1 MESWSLIVPSPL
13 DILHARVRP
22 IVASLVETVVSAE
35 LGVDDLDGVAHLD
48 ATTEVMA
55 RKLRQMPPHLG
66 NAMAVMTLLFDSA
79 GLASGARFCSKDL
92 PARRAQ
98 LATWKGTPVSVLSD
112 FVAFYEKM
120 GSFTWY
126 CHVEEAEGGHA

>member
-1 MESWSLIVPSPL
+1 MSSPI
-13 DILHARVRP
+13 DILHARIRP
-22 IVASLVETVVSAE
+22 VVASLVETVVSAE
-35 LGVDDLDGVAHLD
+35 LGTDDLTGVEHLE

-55 RKLRQMPPHLG
+55 RKLCQMPPHLG
-66 NAMAVMTLLFDSA
+66 SAMAMMTLLFDSA
-79 GLASGARFCSKDL
+79 GLAGGRRFRAKDL

-98 LATWKGTPVSVLSD
+98 LQSWKNTPVSVLSD

-126 CHVEEAEGGHA
+126 CHIEEAEGGHP

>member
-1 MESWSLIVPSPL
+1 
-13 DILHARVRP
+13 
-22 IVASLVETVVSAE
+22 VVSAE
-35 LGVDDLDGVAHLD
+35 LGIDDLAGVEHLEP
-48 ATTEVMA
+48 TTEVMA

-66 NAMAVMTLLFDSA
+66 NAMAMVTLVFDTA
-79 GLASGARFCSKDL
+79 GLTGGSRFRDKDL

-98 LATWKGTPVSVLSD
+98 LAAWKTSPISILSD

-126 CHVEEAEGGHA
+126 CHVEEAEGGHG

>member
-1 MESWSLIVPSPL
+1 MPSPI

-22 IVASLVETVVSAE
+22 VVASLVETVVSAE
-35 LGVDDLDGVAHLD
+35 LGVDVLDGVAHLEP
-48 ATTEVMA
+48 TTEVMA

-66 NAMAVMTLLFDSA
+66 NAMALMTLAFDAA
-79 GLASGARFCSKDL
+79 GMVDGTPFRRKEL

-98 LATWKGTPVSVLSD
+98 LAAWKGTPVSVLSD

-126 CHVEEAEGGHA
+126 CHVEEAEGGHG

>member
-1 MESWSLIVPSPL
+1 MPSPL

-35 LGVDDLDGVAHLD
+35 LGVDDLSGVAHLEP
-48 ATTEVMA
+48 TTEVMA

-66 NAMAVMTLLFDSA
+66 NAMALMTLAFDTA
-79 GLASGARFCSKDL
+79 GLAGGTRFRSKDL

-98 LATWKGTPVSVLSD
+98 LTAWKNTPVSVLSD

-126 CHVEEAEGGHA
+126 CHVEEAEGGHG

>member
-1 MESWSLIVPSPL
+1 MSTPI
-13 DILHARVRP
+13 DILHARIRP
-22 IVASLVETVVSAE
+22 VVASLVETVVSAE
-35 LGVDDLDGVAHLD
+35 LGVDDLTGVAHLEP
-48 ATTEVMA
+48 TTEVMA

-66 NAMAVMTLLFDSA
+66 NAMALMTLLFDGA
-79 GLASGARFCSKDL
+79 GMAGGTRFRAKDL

-98 LATWKGTPVSVLSD
+98 LAAWKSTPVSVLSD

-126 CHVEEAEGGHA
+126 CHVEEAEEGHE